1 MAAKWI
7 KSKFPGVRY
16 RVHPTRKHGVGPD
29 KYITIYYRL
38 KGETT
43 PKQESLGWASQGWT
57 EKKASIILSELR
69 HNQATG
75 NGPRTLA
82 EKREIEEAR
91 RKAEQDRMA
100 DEARDA
106 YTFDQTWKKY
116 FPYAQSSKTA
126 QSWKRED
133 QLYRLWIGPVIAD
146 LPLKE
151 IAPFHLEKVKSV
163 MGKAGKAPRT
173 IHYALAV
180 IRQVFNYARTN
191 GLFVGE
197 NPVSLVKKPTV
208 DNRRFRFLSREEAD
222 RLLKAIHEISP
233 NIYNIVLL
241 ALDTGMRAGE
251 IFSLTWADIDLDRG
265 MLTLRNTKSGKTR
278 TAFLT
283 DRAKAV
289 LDSIPKGKPS
299 ELIFP
304 ARGARRSRLHGGKI
318 QQISDTFNKCVDNL
332 GLNDDIEDRR
342 LRVTFHTLR
351 HTYASWLVEAG
362 VDLYTVKELLGH
374 SDFKMT
380 SRYSHLGENTLQSA
394 VRRLEKQNG
403 TANPDKVISI
413 HNAAQA

>member
-1 MAAKWI
+1 MAKWI

-16 RVHPTRKHGVGPD
+16 RIHPTRKYGVAAD
-29 KYITIYYRL
+29 KYITLYYKLDGR
-38 KGETT
+38 
-43 PKQESLGWASQGWT
+43 PKQEALGWSSQGWT

-75 NGPRTLA
+75 EGPRTLA

-91 RKAEQDRMA
+91 RKLEQDRKA

-116 FPYAQSSKTA
+116 FHYAQGSKTT

-133 QLYRLWIGPVIAD
+133 QLYRLWISPVIAD

-163 MGKAGKAPRT
+163 MGKAGQAPRS

-191 GLFVGE
+191 GLFAGE
-197 NPVSLVKKPTV
+197 NPVSMVKKPTV
-208 DNRRFRFLSREEAD
+208 DNRRFRFLTRNEAD
-222 RLLKAIHEISP
+222 DLLKAIHKISP

-251 IFSLTWADIDLDRG
+251 IFSLTWAEINLDKG

-278 TAFLT
+278 PAFLT
-283 DRAKAV
+283 DRAKDM
-289 LDSIPKGKPS
+289 LESIPKGNPS
-299 ELIFP
+299 ELVFP
-304 ARGARRSRLHGGKI
+304 ARGGGKI
-318 QQISDTFNKCVDNL
+318 QQISETFNRCVDKI
-332 GLNDDIEDRR
+332 GLNEDIEDRR
-342 LRVTFHTLR
+342 FRVTFHSLR

-403 TANPDKVISI
+403 MAKSDKVISI